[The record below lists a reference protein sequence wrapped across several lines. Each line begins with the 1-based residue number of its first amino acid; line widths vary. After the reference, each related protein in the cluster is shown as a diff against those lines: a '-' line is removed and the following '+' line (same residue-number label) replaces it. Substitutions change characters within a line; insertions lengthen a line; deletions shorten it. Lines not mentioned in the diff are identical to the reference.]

1 MISIILFSLFG
12 AAISRLHGGG
22 FITGVPKVVRN
33 LLWCLPLAGAAAY
46 IFYGNGHSLLGIV
59 SAAMATAGLCFLGK
73 TTGHG
78 GGMDLGSYPD
88 VPGDSREIEKLEYL
102 IYPLYGRINVYW
114 YDALLLA
121 ITGLAGVSG
130 LVAALCFTQPFA
142 ALIVGISG
150 IMKSLAYI
158 IGWKVSDT
166 HATEIGEALTGLFA
180 YAAVACVIWL

>member
-1 MISIILFSLFG
+1 MIYITIYSVFG
-12 AAISRLHGGG
+12 ALISRLHGGG
-22 FITGVPKVVRN
+22 FIKGVPKVVRN
-33 LLWCLPLAGAAAY
+33 LLWCIPLACASAY
-46 IFYGNGHSLLGIV
+46 IFYDNGHDWLGIV
-59 SAAMATAGLCFLGK
+59 SAAMATAGFCFIGK

-102 IYPLYGRINVYW
+102 IYPLYGKINVYW

-121 ITGLAGVSG
+121 ITGLSGVSG
-130 LVAALCFTQPFA
+130 VVLALCFTQPLA

-158 IGWKVSDT
+158 IGWKVSDRY
-166 HATEIGEALTGLFA
+166 ATEIGETLTGLFA
-180 YAAVACVIWL
+180 YAAVACVLWL